1 MSKNAT
7 TTYLVT
13 PGGEELAVLPR
24 RDYEMMKET
33 VEHAVALGDY
43 RSGRVPGLTADGTRA
58 LVNAI
63 SPLAFW
69 RGYRSMTQSELAKK
83 AGIAQ
88 NYLSDIENGKRT
100 GDVGLWMRLARALDL
115 PIEVI
120 VDDED

>member
-1 MSKNAT
+1 MSKSKT
-7 TTYLVT
+7 MTYLVT

-24 RDYEMMKET
+24 RDYEVMKET
-33 VEHAVALGDY
+33 VEHAVALGG
-43 RSGRVPGLTADGTRA
+43 SGHVPGLTADETRA
-58 LVNAI
+58 LIGAV

-69 RGYRSMTQSELAKK
+69 RGYRGMTQSELASK